1 MRAGVFDTETTGL
14 IENLGRP
21 LDKQPHVIEYFM
33 ITADTEKM
41 ELGDHLSKLI
51 KPPVTIT
58 TEITRIT
65 GIDNDMVK
73 DAPKFTFV
81 AKEIIEQIESHDVLV
96 AHNAA
101 FDRDM
106 MQIEFERL
114 KLNVKIP
121 PVICTVEATEW
132 LQGYR
137 LSLGKLHE
145 YLFGFDFA
153 DHHRAE
159 ADTRALG
166 NIFLEMVRRNWL

>member
-1 MRAGVFDTETTGL
+1 MKAGIFDTETTGL
-14 IENLGRP
+14 IQNFGQP
-21 LDKQPHVIEYFM
+21 LNKQPHVIEFFM
-33 ITADTEKM
+33 VEADTEKM
-41 ELGDHLSKLI
+41 ELGQTMSQLI

-73 DAPKFTFV
+73 DAPRFDAV
-81 AKEIIEQIESHDVLV
+81 ANQIEEFFSQFDVLV

-101 FDRDM
+101 YDRDM
-106 MQIEFERL
+106 LIFEYMRL
-114 KLNVKIP
+114 ERNIKLP
-121 PVICTVEATEW
+121 PLICTVEATEW

-159 ADTRALG
+159 ADTMALG
-166 NIFLEMVRRNWL
+166 KCYLEMVQRGWL